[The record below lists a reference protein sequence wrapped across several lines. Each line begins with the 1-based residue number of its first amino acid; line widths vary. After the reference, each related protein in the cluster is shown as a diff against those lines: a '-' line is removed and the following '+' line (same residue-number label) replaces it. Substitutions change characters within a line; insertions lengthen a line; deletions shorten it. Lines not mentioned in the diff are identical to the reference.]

1 MKRIFLLLFVFVLC
15 IVSVGCSKDEK
26 TFSLYERGNELIN
39 TVILKAESDEWSEI
53 MSDSDEIRKIGEEI
67 ADGDYDE
74 AQSVYEIK
82 IDAEKSN
89 SFGNNYR
96 YRKLSDELKEEMNAK
111 MISSFATV
119 FNGKYG
125 SNVLAASSVYNASKI
140 FVDKSVKENVM
151 YLYLYEDGYPFVVTF
166 WKCDDGA
173 VSSTCTFLYD
183 KSIDEKDFAE
193 DAGVEFSTQ
202 INKIK

>member
-1 MKRIFLLLFVFVLC
+1 MKKFIMLLFVLTLC
-15 IVSVGCSKDEK
+15 IGNAGCSKDK
-26 TFSLYERGNELIN
+26 KSVSLYERGNELIE
-39 TVILKAESDEWSEI
+39 TVILKAETDEWSEI
-53 MSDSDEIRKIGEEI
+53 MSDSDEIREIGEEI

-82 IDAEKSN
+82 IDAEKTD
-89 SFGNNYR
+89 FFKNNNK
-96 YRKLSDELKEEMNAK
+96 YRKLPDELKEEMSAR
-111 MISSFATV
+111 MISSFTTT

-125 SNVLAASSVYNASKI
+125 SNVLAASSVYNASKT

-173 VSSTCTFLYD
+173 VSASCTFLFEKD
-183 KSIDEKDFAE
+183 IDEDDFA
-193 DAGVEFSTQ
+193 DDIGGGNSLQ